1 MSTMKTYC
9 KSCIF
14 IAVFLFILMPVFCLE
29 FKIMKVGPDY
39 VMASLKVQEGRERP
53 VLKKMQ
59 IYDVFEKMEIVDGRR
74 VFVNFIDSVFLR
86 DVKKDELYFGFVWE
100 GEKRI
105 LKSNYILSSTERF
118 YSFPDIPFDQTVPE
132 PDVPVKEEK
141 EEKKSEPSQ
150 KAPGFAFMILA
161 GYSLL
166 HTLSYV
172 GPVET
177 PIDLGHI
184 TADIVVLLPF
194 NFGFRLTGSSRH
206 TFDEVYVQ
214 VSGINFRGAFN
225 SFLKVYTEL
234 GAGYPFP
241 ISAGNQVEPS
251 IILIAQYGL
260 ILDFKGISKWGMFAI
275 DLYAKGN
282 FPINTILDGM
292 YLDYGL
298 KFGLRF

>member
-1 MSTMKTYC
+1 MKIYFRPF
-9 KSCIF
+9 IF
-14 IAVFLFILMPVFCLE
+14 IIIFLFVLMPVFSLE
-29 FKIMKVGPDY
+29 FKILKVGPNY
-39 VMASLKVQEGRERP
+39 VSARFKVQEGRERP
-53 VLKKMQ
+53 ELKKMQ
-59 IYDVFEKMEIVDGRR
+59 IYDVFEKMEIVDGKR

-86 DVKKDELYFGFVWE
+86 DVKKDELYFGFVWK
-100 GEKRI
+100 GENRI

-118 YSFPDIPFDQTVPE
+118 YTFPDIPFDQTAPE
-132 PDVPVKEEK
+132 QDMQIKKEK
-141 EEKKSEPSQ
+141 EEKKSEPVS

-194 NFGFRLTGSSRH
+194 NLGFRLTGSSRH
-206 TFDEVYVQ
+206 TFDEIYVQ
-214 VSGINFRGAFN
+214 VSGINYRGAFN

-234 GAGYPFP
+234 GAAYPFS
-241 ISAGNQVEPS
+241 ISGGDQSEASFV
-251 IILIAQYGL
+251 LIAQYGL
-260 ILDFKGISKWGMFAI
+260 IFDFKGISKWGLFAI

-282 FPINTILDGM
+282 FPINTILEGM